1 MKVSY
6 DWDDY
11 VAGLN
16 RYLEENPNDAEA
28 WMELGDLYT

>member
-1 MKVSY
+1 MQVQY

-28 WMELGDLYT
+28 WM